1 MGDLVQPEA
10 YFDAN
15 LHVDRVTV
23 LHGRLEPP
31 LLHGGNSFRIKSMS
45 QAPNHTDIL
54 WISLLIHNQP

>member
-54 WISLLIHNQP
+54 